1 MYTGYLH
8 VSVFTILSRFPHQ
21 KKSICISKKPA
32 QGKCLKYVREIIS
45 VNKTKYFKPKL
56 GSKFCLHLP
65 KPPAAFY
72 LLFSLHFNYRYVP
85 LNDWP
90 VLHSRAVFR
99 FMAFLFLMR
108 ICGLDL
114 PLITQQTAFAPK
126 LISPRC
132 YYSLQHFQSYS
143 WLISL
148 ISKNKSPDRYPSY
161 SLHLRYKQKVLFD
174 LIPQQHEF
182 HLNIEFQMNF
192 TEFQM
197 NIVLFSL
204 KFNS

>member
-1 MYTGYLH
+1 MGHCHFVPKIVERLQPSPPGSALLKCGRYSCNTSLWTDLQPCPTVIKMIPISLAHNIIFFFSLRVWKKFISGYFSMYTSYLH
-8 VSVFTILSRFPHQ
+8 VSVFTILSRFPHTHT

-32 QGKCLKYVREIIS
+32 QDKCLKYAREIIS

-90 VLHSRAVFR
+90 VLHSRAVFK

-114 PLITQQTAFAPK
+114 PLITQ
-126 LISPRC
+126 
-132 YYSLQHFQSYS
+132 
-143 WLISL
+143 
-148 ISKNKSPDRYPSY
+148 
-161 SLHLRYKQKVLFD
+161 
-174 LIPQQHEF
+174 
-182 HLNIEFQMNF
+182 
-192 TEFQM
+192 
-197 NIVLFSL
+197 
-204 KFNS
+204 

>member
-1 MYTGYLH
+1 MIPISLAHNIMFFFLWGFGKNSFLDIFLCTLAICMCLYLLFYPASPIH
-8 VSVFTILSRFPHQ
+8 T

-32 QGKCLKYVREIIS
+32 QDKCLKYVREIIS

-90 VLHSRAVFR
+90 VLHSRAVFK

-114 PLITQQTAFAPK
+114 PLITQ
-126 LISPRC
+126 
-132 YYSLQHFQSYS
+132 
-143 WLISL
+143 
-148 ISKNKSPDRYPSY
+148 
-161 SLHLRYKQKVLFD
+161 
-174 LIPQQHEF
+174 
-182 HLNIEFQMNF
+182 
-192 TEFQM
+192 
-197 NIVLFSL
+197 
-204 KFNS
+204 